1 MFRSTYR
8 VCSIVSAVML
18 LGSMA
23 DAQSESRYA
32 GRAVPKAVP
41 SANSASVTAPV
52 EANGDELVVVQDLE
66 PFTHTVV
73 IPAGSDLASIRLQG
87 VKAVTIP
94 TRTRSTIDER
104 YCGQTAFSEPGGSM
118 YCPLVL
124 VQPEAFTRA
133 YQATY
138 SYEGPPLASDE
149 YGGRHFTFSV
159 YFRPEELS
167 PAERKV
173 LSRRRSGR
181 AEAAEL
187 FTLTTSREPETRR
200 VIDEDHSTFCE
211 GTYVDG
217 AWAQTNPNCKD
228 NVKIKTVTAPSDYI
242 AVRVDPASQ
251 SRALASA
258 SVE

>member
-1 MFRSTYR
+1 MFRRTYR

-23 DAQSESRYA
+23 DAQSESRYTA
-32 GRAVPKAVP
+32 PAVPIAVP
-41 SANSASVTAPV
+41 SANSASAAAPV
-52 EANGDELVVVQDLE
+52 QLNGDELVVVKDLE

-87 VKAVTIP
+87 VKAVRIP
-94 TRTRSTIDER
+94 TRTRSTTETG
-104 YCGQTAFSEPGGSM
+104 YCEETAFREPGGSM
-118 YCPLVL
+118 YCPSVE
-124 VQPEAFTRA
+124 PEGFTRA

-138 SYEGPPLASDE
+138 SYEGPPLGSDE
-149 YGGRHFTFSV
+149 YGDRHFTFSV
-159 YFRPEELS
+159 YFRPEELGS
-167 PAERKV
+167 AEQEV
-173 LSRRRSGR
+173 LSRRKGGR

-187 FTLTTSREPETRR
+187 FTSTTSRQPETRR

-217 AWAQTNPNCKD
+217 AWAQTNPTCKD
-228 NVKIKTVTAPSDYI
+228 NVKFKTITAPSDYI
-242 AVRVDPASQ
+242 TVKVDPVPP
-251 SRALASA
+251 SRAVASA

>member
-1 MFRSTYR
+1 MFRRTYR

-23 DAQSESRYA
+23 GAQSESRYTA
-32 GRAVPKAVP
+32 PAVPKAVP
-41 SANSASVTAPV
+41 SANSASVAAPV
-52 EANGDELVVVQDLE
+52 EVNGDELVVVKDLE
-66 PFTHTVV
+66 PFTHVVV

-87 VKAVTIP
+87 VKAVRIP
-94 TRTRSTIDER
+94 TRTRSTTELG
-104 YCGQTAFSEPGGSM
+104 YCEETAFREPGGSM
-118 YCPLVL
+118 YCPFVE
-124 VQPEAFTRA
+124 PEGFTRA
-133 YQATY
+133 YQVTY
-138 SYEGPPLASDE
+138 SYEGPTLLSDE
-149 YGGRHFTFSV
+149 YGDRHFTFSV

-167 PAERKV
+167 PAEREV
-173 LSRRRSGR
+173 LSRRKSGR

-200 VIDEDHSTFCE
+200 VLDEDHSTFCE

-217 AWAQTNPNCKD
+217 AWAQTNPTCKD
-228 NVKIKTVTAPSDYI
+228 DVKITTVTAPSDYI
-242 AVRVDPASQ
+242 TVRVDPASQ

>member
-1 MFRSTYR
+1 MFRRFFR

-41 SANSASVTAPV
+41 SANSASVAAPV
-52 EANGDELVVVQDLE
+52 EANGDELVVVKDLE
-66 PFTHTVV
+66 PFTHVVV

-94 TRTRSTIDER
+94 TRTRSTTEAR
-104 YCGQTAFSEPGGSM
+104 YCEQAALREPGGSM
-118 YCPLVL
+118 YCPFVE
-124 VQPEAFTRA
+124 PEGFTRA

-138 SYEGPPLASDE
+138 SYEGPPLGSDE
-149 YGGRHFTFSV
+149 YGDRHFTFSV

-167 PAERKV
+167 RAEREV
-173 LSRRRSGR
+173 ISRRKSGR

-200 VIDEDHSTFCE
+200 VIDEDNSTFCE

-217 AWAQTNPNCKD
+217 AWAQTNPTCKD
-228 NVKIKTVTAPSDYI
+228 NVKFKTITAPADY
-242 AVRVDPASQ
+242 VTLRVDPAPR